1 MSVLLIILYTLTIL
15 LHQKNAVTTSKPV
28 YLFFCYHIKIWYK
41 KCLRKCQIYYFLN
54 QYIGKYLSV
63 LMSKDLSKFLCWKCL
78 KSWHESNCFQADD
91 LRNFIDFLSWAD
103 YIPNNPKSGM
113 IPKSGMFPIWT
124 TPKTV
129 FWTTPILG
137 CRT

>member
-1 MSVLLIILYTLTIL
+1 MNHRIMGISSMSVLLIILYTLTML

-41 KCLRKCQIYYFLN
+41 KCLRKCQSYYFLN
-54 QYIGKYLSV
+54 QHIGKYLSV

-91 LRNFIDFLSWAD
+91 LRHFIDCPSWTFYMAN
-103 YIPNNPKSGM
+103 IPKNGM
-113 IPKSGMFPIWT
+113 IP
-124 TPKTV
+124 
-129 FWTTPILG
+129 ILG
-137 CRT
+137 WFRKR